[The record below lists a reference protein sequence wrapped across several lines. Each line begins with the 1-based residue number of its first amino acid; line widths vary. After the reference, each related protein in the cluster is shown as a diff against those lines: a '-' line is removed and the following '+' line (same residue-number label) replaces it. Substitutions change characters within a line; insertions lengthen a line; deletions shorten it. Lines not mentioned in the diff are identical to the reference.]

1 MCLKKRESLFV
12 FFLFLSM
19 LFCFTSCE
27 DNSALTGEVEIST
40 EGDVR
45 QIHLNED
52 SLSVSLSYPDDSSV
66 SIRYTTDESDV
77 TDTSSLYSGPFNISA
92 DTTVKAKAF
101 RDSGVASALSERRY
115 YKVTEEFSDKGLLQD
130 RLIELIADDELGPE
144 GDYNHI
150 GLDSSLADLSSLFD
164 NEFLQTFNGDI
175 SAWDVSDVS
184 NMSWMFK
191 GAQSFNQP
199 LNDWDVSNVISMD
212 RMFGVAIL
220 FNQPLNDWDVCNVES
235 MNSMF
240 AENYSFNQPLNDW
253 DVCNVENMFNMFSG
267 ALSFNQPLNNW
278 EVSSVEN
285 MGCMFFRAYSFNQPL
300 NDWNVSSVES
310 MSGMF
315 VEANSFNQPLN
326 DWDVSNVSDMFCM
339 FSGAS
344 SFNQDISNWKLNSL
358 EVATHMFSSNES
370 FDQDL
375 TGWNDDLPDSVI
387 EYDGIIENC
396 SNMDTTKLPIKLGGS
411 TT

>member
-1 MCLKKRESLFV
+1 MLFV
-12 FFLFLSM
+12 VLCL
-19 LFCFTSCE
+19 TSCE
-27 DNSALTGEVEIST
+27 DSSALTGEVEIYT

-101 RDSGVASALSERRY
+101 RDSGVASTLSERRY

-184 NMSWMFK
+184 NMSCMFK

-253 DVCNVENMFNMFSG
+253 DV
-267 ALSFNQPLNNW
+267 
-278 EVSSVEN
+278 
-285 MGCMFFRAYSFNQPL
+285 
-300 NDWNVSSVES
+300 
-310 MSGMF
+310 
-315 VEANSFNQPLN
+315 
-326 DWDVSNVSDMFCM
+326 SNVLNMDMMFCL
-339 FSGAS
+339 ANT
-344 SFNQDISNWKLNSL
+344 FNQDISSWKLNSL

>member
-101 RDSGVASALSERRY
+101 RDSGVASTLSERRY

-150 GLDSSLADLSSLFD
+150 GFKSCRFIFSL
-164 NEFLQTFNGDI
+164 
-175 SAWDVSDVS
+175 
-184 NMSWMFK
+184 
-191 GAQSFNQP
+191 
-199 LNDWDVSNVISMD
+199 
-212 RMFGVAIL
+212 
-220 FNQPLNDWDVCNVES
+220 
-235 MNSMF
+235 
-240 AENYSFNQPLNDW
+240 
-253 DVCNVENMFNMFSG
+253 
-267 ALSFNQPLNNW
+267 
-278 EVSSVEN
+278 
-285 MGCMFFRAYSFNQPL
+285 
-300 NDWNVSSVES
+300 
-310 MSGMF
+310 
-315 VEANSFNQPLN
+315 
-326 DWDVSNVSDMFCM
+326 
-339 FSGAS
+339 
-344 SFNQDISNWKLNSL
+344 
-358 EVATHMFSSNES
+358 
-370 FDQDL
+370 
-375 TGWNDDLPDSVI
+375 
-387 EYDGIIENC
+387 
-396 SNMDTTKLPIKLGGS
+396 
-411 TT
+411 

>member
-1 MCLKKRESLFV
+1 MCLKKRERVYLCS
-12 FFLFLSM
+12 FLFLSM

-52 SLSVSLSYPDDSSV
+52 SLSVALSYPDDSSV

-101 RDSGVASALSERRY
+101 RDSGVASTLSERRY

-212 RMFGVAIL
+212 RMF
-220 FNQPLNDWDVCNVES
+220 
-235 MNSMF
+235 

-253 DVCNVENMFNMFSG
+253 DV
-267 ALSFNQPLNNW
+267 
-278 EVSSVEN
+278 
-285 MGCMFFRAYSFNQPL
+285 
-300 NDWNVSSVES
+300 
-310 MSGMF
+310 
-315 VEANSFNQPLN
+315 
-326 DWDVSNVSDMFCM
+326 SNVLNMDMMFCL
-339 FSGAS
+339 ANT
-344 SFNQDISNWKLNSL
+344 FNQDISSWKLNSL
-358 EVATHMFSSNES
+358 ENASYMFNYNES